1 MNKSIKPFFA
11 LCAMYLLATGIA
23 FADPAFIITD
33 GACGM
38 ADENFN
44 FYSTND
50 VRQVVTSSRNGNV
63 SLKCR
68 IKGLGNS
75 SGAEI
80 IYNTANTGG
89 APCSSLDR
97 ALTTYDWEEVIDV
110 DGNAVLSC
118 KFRFQD

>member
-23 FADPAFIITD
+23 SADPAFIITD

-38 ADENFN
+38 ADENFR

-50 VRQVVTSSRNGNV
+50 VRQVTTSSQNGNV
-63 SLKCR
+63 SLKCK
-68 IKGLGNS
+68 IKGMGNS
-75 SGAEI
+75 TGAEI
-80 IYNTANTGG
+80 IYNTENTG
-89 APCSSLDR
+89 AACSSLDK
-97 ALTTYDWEEVIDV
+97 ALTTYDWQEVIDV

-118 KFRFQD
+118 KFRL